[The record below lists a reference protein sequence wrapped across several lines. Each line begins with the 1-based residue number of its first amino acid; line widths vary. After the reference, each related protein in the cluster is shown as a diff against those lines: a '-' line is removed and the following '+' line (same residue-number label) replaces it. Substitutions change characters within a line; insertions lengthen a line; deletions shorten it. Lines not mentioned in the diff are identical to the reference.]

1 MAKSLSDLKK
11 DLATQESRVKRFK
24 DKGSSKDIISKL
36 QKTADKIKSEIKSL
50 EGKTKKK
57 KAASKKTTKAIVA
70 GGMSKEDCL
79 KVLEDMK
86 KTYLKSASTKKKNIA
101 SGRAESDG
109 TLKAS
114 ASLENEAESLENKAD
129 SGQTITKKEQKA
141 IQLNISNIVSTC
153 TEMIKSQ
160 KDSEKMIRDLIAR
173 LNRVLDDVKT
183 GRLSYEG

>member
-1 MAKSLSDLKK
+1 MNLG
-11 DLATQESRVKRFK
+11 E
-24 DKGSSKDIISKL
+24 
-36 QKTADKIKSEIKSL
+36 
-50 EGKTKKK
+50 
-57 KAASKKTTKAIVA
+57 
-70 GGMSKEDCL
+70 
-79 KVLEDMK
+79 
-86 KTYLKSASTKKKNIA
+86 
-101 SGRAESDG
+101 AESDG

>member
-11 DLATQESRVKRFK
+11 ELSIQENRVKRFK
-24 DKGSSKDIISKL
+24 DKGSSETIISKL
-36 QKTADKIKSEIKSL
+36 EKSTDEIKSQIKSL
-50 EGKTKKK
+50 ESKSKKK
-57 KAASKKTTKAIVA
+57 STPKKKNKTVIA
-70 GGMSKEDCL
+70 GGMSKEDCM
-79 KVLEDMK
+79 KMLEDMK
-86 KTYLKSASTKKKNIA
+86 RTYLKSESTKKKNI
-101 SGRAESDG
+101 STGRAESDG

-114 ASLENEAESLENKAD
+114 ASLENEADSLESKAE

-160 KDSEKMIRDLIAR
+160 KDSEKMVRDLISR
-173 LNRVLDDVKT
+173 LNRVLEDVKT